1 MEWVVNS
8 VWLNSEWFYLV
19 HSPRRTTCKLSA
31 HNLTSPSILPGTE
44 VVRVSITSDHIFR
57 RSESETP
64 QCGASGIRKTNRLW
78 TLALNDQQFER
89 ERERDGIEEENK
101 IRERRWGGEER
112 RGEEG
117 REKGERGRRK
127 KEREKETSNNAN
139 DKGWFSANLI
149 RPQFTLIN
157 VLFLSLIFSLKKKSS
172 VQRIALQLIHSFTH
186 SFIGL

>member
-112 RGEEG
+112 RG
-117 REKGERGRRK
+117 GERKGGRRGRGGGERK
-127 KEREKETSNNAN
+127 KERKKPPTTPMTRA
-139 DKGWFSANLI
+139 DLAPTWFVHNSPWLM
-149 RPQFTLIN
+149 FCFYL
-157 VLFLSLIFSLKKKSS
+157 
-172 VQRIALQLIHSFTH
+172 
-186 SFIGL
+186 